1 MTTVY
6 MQTEI
11 KKLVAP
17 DIFFSNFTSQTKI
30 INVRNL
36 AMYLPF
42 DISLKIY
49 LQFFFKL
56 WEKIE
61 HALK

>member
-1 MTTVY
+1 MTKVSDVNR
-6 MQTEI
+6 
-11 KKLVAP
+11 KKLVAL
-17 DIFFSNFTSQTKI
+17 DIFFSNFTSKTRI

-42 DISLKIY
+42 DIRLKIH